1 MPYGLPGAIK
11 ITRPQLVQR
20 WDDQG
25 PDVFLKAG
33 ELLQPLYP
41 GADQDGRG
49 DEWCC
54 RTLDGVEVAI
64 PTHELT
70 PHL

>member
-11 ITRPQLVQR
+11 IKRPQVVQR
-20 WDDQG
+20 WDDAK

-33 ELLQPLYP
+33 TIIEPLHP
-41 GADQDGRG
+41 GADQDGR
-49 DEWCC
+49 DNEWCC
-54 RTLDGVEVAI
+54 RTLEGIKVSI

-70 PHL
+70 L